1 MVQRDHR
8 RPNPGG
14 VNQIPTM
21 HELSIA
27 CSLVKAAVEEA
38 TRHGV
43 THVVKVDVVLGALSG
58 VEMDALMFC
67 FPAVAKG
74 TVCEGARLDVE
85 IEAARGHCGG
95 CGSMSEVLDFMS
107 SCPQCGAWPIGIE
120 GGREMRLRAL
130 EV

>member
-1 MVQRDHR
+1 
-8 RPNPGG
+8 
-14 VNQIPTM
+14 M

-43 THVVKVDVVLGALSG
+43 ARVVRVDVVLGALSG
-58 VEMDALMFC
+58 VEMDALLFC

-74 TVCEGARLDVE
+74 TVCEGAGLEVE
-85 IEAARGHCGG
+85 IEPGKGHCGV
-95 CGSMSEVLDFMS
+95 CGSTCEVLDFMS
-107 SCPQCGAWPIGIE
+107 SCPQCGTWPIGIE

>member
-1 MVQRDHR
+1 
-8 RPNPGG
+8 
-14 VNQIPTM
+14 M

-27 CSLVKAAVEEA
+27 CSLVKAAVDEA

-43 THVVKVDVVLGALSG
+43 AHVVKLEVVLGALSG

-67 FPAVAKG
+67 FPAVAQG
-74 TVCEGARLDVE
+74 TVCEGARLNVE
-85 IEAARGHCGG
+85 IEPGRGHCEG
-95 CGSMSEVLDFMS
+95 CGSNCEVLDFMS
-107 SCPQCGAWPIGIE
+107 PCPQCGTWPIGIE

>member
-1 MVQRDHR
+1 
-8 RPNPGG
+8 
-14 VNQIPTM
+14 M

-27 CSLVKAAVEEA
+27 CSLVKAAVDEA

-43 THVVKVDVVLGALSG
+43 TQVARVDVVLGALAG

-67 FPAVAKG
+67 FPAVARG

-85 IEAARGHCGG
+85 IEPAHGHCGA
-95 CGSMSEVLDFMS
+95 CGSNSEVLDFMS
-107 SCPQCGAWPIGIE
+107 SCPQCGTWPIGIE